1 MVKVVGAKAVKTW
14 LADTREFAFLDV
26 REHGQYG
33 EGHPFHA
40 TSAPFSRFEPEIV
53 RLVPNLGVRVV
64 LLDAGDGVAQRAATA
79 AEALGYRDINVLD
92 GGADGWKAAGFTLF
106 AGVNVPSKTFG
117 ELLEHQRHT
126 PRVTAEELQKL
137 KASGERFVIVDGR
150 PFGEYQKMNIPGGIC
165 CPNGELALRIGEIV
179 PDEAT
184 KIIVNCA
191 GRTRS
196 IIGAETL
203 IALGLPN
210 PVMALEN
217 GTQGW
222 FLAGLELERGSSRR
236 HGAAAPPSSVLAQR
250 ALHVRRLAEA
260 RGVRFTGAAEVAGWL
275 ADATRTTFLLD
286 VRTPEEFAAGSA
298 RGFEHAPGGQLVQAT
313 DQWVGVMRAR
323 IVLADSDGIR
333 APMMAQWLA
342 QLGHDVAVLEGGIA
356 AGADLPP
363 RAGAP
368 VWKPATP
375 ERIGAADLARLP
387 EGPRPVIVDARASF
401 DFRKGHIEEAHWSI
415 RPRIAQLAPAI
426 TGRRVVVVADRADTA
441 ALAAGELARAGASS
455 VQRLDGAPVDW
466 QSAGL
471 PMVATPEHPAD
482 ADCIDYLFFVHDRH
496 DGNAEAARG
505 YIAWEM
511 GLLAQ
516 LDDAERGVFRLAQ

>member
-1 MVKVVGAKAVKTW
+1 MAKVVDAKSVKAW
-14 LADTREFAFLDV
+14 LADTRELAFLDV

-33 EGHPFHA
+33 EGHPFHS
-40 TSAPFSRFEPEIV
+40 TSVPFSRFEPEIV
-53 RLVPNLGVRVV
+53 RLVPNLNVRIV
-64 LLDAGDGVAQRAATA
+64 LFDAGDGVAQRAAAA
-79 AEALGYRDINVLD
+79 AERLGYRDVSVLD

-117 ELLEHQRHT
+117 ELLEHKRHT
-126 PRVTAEELQKL
+126 PRITAEELQSL
-137 KASGERFVIVDGR
+137 EASGERFVIVDGR

-165 CPNGELALRIGEIV
+165 CPNGELALRIEEIV
-179 PDEAT
+179 PDAST

-222 FLAGLELERGSSRR
+222 FLAGLELERGAGRR
-236 HGAAAPPSSVLAQR
+236 HGMTAPAQSVLAER
-250 ALHVRRLAEA
+250 GRHVRRLAEA
-260 RGVRFTGAAEVAGWL
+260 RGVRFADADTVAGWL
-275 ADATRTTFLLD
+275 GDATRTTFLID

-298 RGFEHAPGGQLVQAT
+298 PGFQHAPGGQLVQAT

-342 QLGHDVAVLEGGIA
+342 QLGHDVSVLEGGIA
-356 AGADLPP
+356 VGTGLPA
-363 RAGAP
+363 RAGTPAWTP
-368 VWKPATP
+368 VVPA
-375 ERIGAADLARLP
+375 RISAEDLVRRPADK
-387 EGPRPVIVDARASF
+387 RPVVVDVRASF
-401 DFRKGHIEEAHWSI
+401 DYRKANIANSLWSI
-415 RPRIAQLAPAI
+415 RPRLSQLAS
-426 TGRRVVVVADRADTA
+426 RVAGQDVVIVADRADVA
-441 ALAAGELARAGASS
+441 ALAAGELSEMGARS
-455 VQRLDGAPVDW
+455 VRWLDGAPADW
-466 QSAGL
+466 RSAGL
-471 PMVATPEHPAD
+471 DVAATPDRPAD
-482 ADCIDYLFFVHDRH
+482 ADRIDYLFFVHDRH

-511 GLLAQ
+511 GLVDQ
-516 LDDAERGVFRLAQ
+516 LDEAERGVFKLAG